1 MTTLGLYHPG
11 RSLLHRTPAGLKLA
25 ALVVAIVALTLVVR
39 RPWQLAPAAAVITLL
54 FAAARLP
61 ARLVAAQLRPLVP
74 MLVVIG
80 AFQWIFT
87 GWRRALVVCGVLALS
102 MALASLVT
110 LTTRVTEMLDV
121 TVRVLGPLRRVGV
134 NPDRVGLVLAMAIR
148 CIPLI
153 TELVRSVTEARKA
166 RGLGFSLRALAVPV
180 VVGAL
185 RSADAMGDALA
196 ARGVDDD

>member
-11 RSLLHRTPAGLKLA
+11 RSLLHRAPAGLKLA

-39 RPWQLAPAAAVITLL
+39 RPWQLAPAVAAVALL

-61 ARLVAAQLRPLVP
+61 ARIVAAQLRPLVP
-74 MLVVIG
+74 MLVAIG

-102 MALASLVT
+102 MALAALVT

-121 TVRVLGPLRRVGV
+121 TVRALGPLRRVGV